1 MSLPSVTVSCG
12 ITSKRRRNSLSDVK
26 PEEKVFKQLQEL
38 KVATVNMG
46 KWELSTEFTETFYEI
61 VKNKVDKR
69 RQRAIANNLLK
80 LRKDKRFRKYNN
92 ADGVTRLALAFH
104 AFNEYLKAY
113 NLKKPENVN
122 DCLLGTMYL
131 DRVNPEVEK
140 VE

>member
-1 MSLPSVTVSCG
+1 
-12 ITSKRRRNSLSDVK
+12 LSDVK

-113 NLKKPENVN
+113 NLKKPENFN